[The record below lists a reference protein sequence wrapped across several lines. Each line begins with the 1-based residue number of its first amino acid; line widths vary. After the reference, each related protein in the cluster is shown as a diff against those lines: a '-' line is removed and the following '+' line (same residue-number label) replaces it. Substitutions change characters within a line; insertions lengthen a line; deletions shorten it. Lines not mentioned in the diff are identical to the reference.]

1 MIKTNVTFSESP
13 GTMSEALQIIQNHVI
28 KVEQKLDIEDM
39 VSEIKGWHEMGK
51 WKGFIVS
58 FTFYDDQPDVI
69 IYKWN
74 YVNRA
79 HINPILDMMTVIAKA
94 MIEFSKEMSQAKGA
108 RA

>member
-51 WKGFIVS
+51 WKGFKVT
-58 FTFYDDQPDVI
+58 FTSYDDQYDVI
-69 IYKWN
+69 EYKWD
-74 YVNRA
+74 RIHQSDPPTA
-79 HINPILDMMTVIAKA
+79 LDMMTVIAKA
-94 MIEFSKEMSQAKGA
+94 MIDFSQEMSQAKGA